1 MTTTIS
7 IRYRRY
13 YNINNVESEL
23 TNYGIYN
30 TVIVFIVR
38 STVIVDSSSRIFTL
52 MVCNKK

>member
-7 IRYRRY
+7 IRYIKIG

-30 TVIVFIVR
+30 TVIVFIV
-38 STVIVDSSSRIFTL
+38 SDSRQQQQNFHSNGL
-52 MVCNKK
+52 